1 MCPSENAIAKQ
12 LHTNCRTA
20 VLFTRKAQAVKK
32 PDTPV
37 KEETVGVGGGQP
49 PEAPAKAAKKS
60 GRGKR
65 NSNRRSVESG
75 DGLNTSATSAT
86 ATSTGGGGGGS
97 GGLQLPGPAGLDRRG
112 NSGVGD
118 GVGQADTVVA
128 AGSHRAM
135 PDSFRVYRAQ
145 ESRGMSDSEASQLTF
160 TGSTC
165 SSCSGF
171 DDSDDGSG
179 SDFG

>member
-1 MCPSENAIAKQ
+1 MCLI
-12 LHTNCRTA
+12 CRTA

-37 KEETVGVGGGQP
+37 KEETVGGQP
-49 PEAPAKAAKKS
+49 ADTPAKSAKKS

-75 DGLNTSATSAT
+75 GGGTTGLNSSATSAT
-86 ATSTGGGGGGS
+86 ATSTGGGA
-97 GGLQLPGPAGLDRRG
+97 LLLPGPSGLDTHRSPG
-112 NSGVGD
+112 GGGVR
-118 GVGQADTVVA
+118 ADTLA
-128 AGSHRAM
+128 AGSDRMM

-145 ESRGMSDSEASQLTF
+145 ESRGLSDSEASQLTF

-171 DDSDDGSG
+171 DDSDGSG